1 MIEVRLFAGLRQGR
15 QKIYQMEPDSVKNV
29 QDIMDVL
36 NIQRSEV
43 NILLINGFHQK
54 PETEVKDADIVCR
67 TADKVG
73 APIPLTNM
81 VRELFKLAVHKYP
94 PTDDSLEVV
103 RLYEEMCAE

>member
-15 QKIYQMEPDSVKNV
+15 QKIYHMEPDSVKNV

-54 PETEVKDADIVCR
+54 PETEVKDEDIVSLFP
-67 TADKVG
+67 AVG
-73 APIPLTNM
+73 GG
-81 VRELFKLAVHKYP
+81 
-94 PTDDSLEVV
+94 
-103 RLYEEMCAE
+103 